1 MSRQEK
7 ERKLRL
13 HEVTVSSKMNTPL
26 IKFCGMTCI
35 QDIEAANA
43 LSPDYIGFVFYSK
56 SKRYVTPKEASVL
69 RSRLNP
75 GTTAVGV
82 FVNESIQTVAAL
94 VQNGNIDVVQL
105 HGIEDDAYIAALRSI
120 CSAPI
125 IAAFRI
131 GCSADLAAPYS
142 STADQ
147 ILLDGVSA
155 GAGVPFDWTLLGAFD
170 RPYFL
175 AGGLN
180 PGNVAEAIRVLH
192 PYAVDV
198 SSGIEADDSHK
209 KDMIKMKA
217 FINQVR
223 TM

>member
-1 MSRQEK
+1 MS
-7 ERKLRL
+7 
-13 HEVTVSSKMNTPL
+13 
-26 IKFCGMTCI
+26 
-35 QDIEAANA
+35 DIEAANV
-43 LSPDYIGFVFYSK
+43 LSPDYIGFVFYPK
-56 SKRYVTPKEASVL
+56 SKRYVRPKEASIL
-69 RSRLNP
+69 RSSLKP
-75 GTTAVGV
+75 GIAAVGV

-94 VQNGNIDVVQL
+94 VQRGIIDTVQL
-105 HGIEDDAYIAALRSI
+105 HGTEDNAYIAALRRI

-131 GCSADLAAPYS
+131 GCSEDLAAPYS

-155 GAGVPFDWTLLGAFD
+155 GAGVPFDWTLLGSFD

-198 SSGIEADDSHK
+198 SSGIEADDSQK
-209 KDMIKMKA
+209 KDAMKMKA
-217 FINQVR
+217 FVNQVR
-223 TM
+223 TV